1 MLRID
6 KFSGLSRT
14 VLAAISVV
22 VALVAAGP
30 EAAQAQQAT
39 TTSASQTIYV
49 ELNEGQLV
57 RLAKPATS
65 VFIANPAIADVSV
78 KSDRLV
84 YIFGT
89 ASGETTMF
97 AVDESDNVVANV
109 KVLVT
114 HNLSRLNEAIS
125 QLIPGSNIAATSLD
139 GGIVLSGAVNNAT
152 QSENVRRLAARFIS
166 EGEDIINQL
175 SVVAPNQ
182 VNLRV
187 RIAEVARDVV
197 NEFGF
202 NWESAFIGAQDFLF
216 GVATGGAVV
225 PSSLFGNQTVSPN
238 TAPFANSNPNGVG
251 AGNFLTRPNGL
262 EANSLFF
269 RSTYGNFDVNGL
281 IDLLAQNGLVTILAE
296 PNLTALTGETAS
308 FLAGGE
314 FPVPIAQ
321 RSDQIS
327 VEFRQFGVSLAFT
340 PTMINDNRI
349 SMRVRPEVSQLSNN
363 GAVVLNNVQ
372 IPALT
377 TRRAETTVELGS
389 GQSFAIAGLLLDNS
403 LQSIDEVPGLSDL
416 PILGALFRSDRFERN
431 ETELVIIVTPYVVR
445 PAPSPDVFALPTDPY
460 TNRQRSTA
468 EREMALTPS
477 QPQTLP
483 LGNTGMAGAPI
494 GASGFVL
501 E

>member
-6 KFSGLSRT
+6 TFFGLSRI
-14 VLAAISVV
+14 VLAAFA
-22 VALVAAGP
+22 VAATLVATGP
-30 EAAQAQQAT
+30 RTATAQQAS
-39 TTSASQTIYV
+39 TTSASQTIFV
-49 ELNEGQLV
+49 ELNEGQIV

-84 YIFGT
+84 YVFGT
-89 ASGETTMF
+89 ASGETTLF
-97 AVDESDNVVANV
+97 AVDGDDNVVANV
-109 KVLVT
+109 KILVT
-114 HNLSRLNEAIS
+114 HNLSRLNESIH
-125 QLIPGSNIAATSLD
+125 QLMPDNNVSATSVD
-139 GGIVLSGAVNNAT
+139 GGIVLSGSVNNAT
-152 QSENVRRLAARFIS
+152 QSENIRRLAARFIS

-175 SVVAPNQ
+175 DVVAPNQ

-216 GVATGGAVV
+216 GVATGGAVI
-225 PSSLFGNQTVSPN
+225 PSSLFGNQTVSPT
-238 TAPFANSNPNGVG
+238 TAPFANSNPNGLG
-251 AGNFLTRPNGL
+251 AGNFLTRPNGF

-281 IDLLAQNGLVTILAE
+281 IDLLEQNGLVTILAE
-296 PNLTALTGETAS
+296 PNLTALNGETAS

-314 FPVPIAQ
+314 FPIPIAT
-321 RSDQIS
+321 RTNEITVS
-327 VEFRQFGVSLAFT
+327 FRQFGVSLAFT
-340 PTMINDNRI
+340 PTLIGDNRI

-403 LQSIDEVPGLSDL
+403 LQSIDEVPGLSDI

-431 ETELVIIVTPYVVR
+431 ESELVIIVTPYIVEPV
-445 PAPSPDVFALPTDPY
+445 PSPDNFVLPTDPY
-460 TNRQRSTA
+460 IKRDRSTG
-468 EREMALTPS
+468 ERESAMSPS

-483 LGNTGMAGAPI
+483 LGNTGMAGAPV